1 MTRLSNWKEESDL
14 FEVVTGKM
22 TDKEALKKV
31 DEKKGIKNKVVINPK
46 LTEAIK
52 NMGGELISIK
62 EQDEENGNGGPLD
75 AKAEAE
81 KEKEDQKK
89 KQIEN
94 KQKRA
99 QMIKKQVLM
108 KKLIAVRAGSED
120 IVAHYEPDIEG
131 VIEYFYEE
139 GINEEGFDQIL
150 EEIGLEEF
158 VDFVEGGVV
167 ELNEQR
173 AARKMSV
180 RNLQTLK
187 KKTIPAAKAAEA
199 QRKKEGKGEYSAAY
213 KKKETDVTVY
223 DDKPAKASVK
233 KVKKAVAK
241 TKAAKPAAKKAA
253 PAKKAPEKKA
263 PEKKAGLI
271 SKIGSAYKKG
281 VERHKAAR
289 AKGKEP
295 EKRVKEFG
303 KGFASGVKDTVKF
316 AGKVKKAV
324 VGETLLALLDT
335 LEEGAEIDK
344 FDAVVAY
351 LIDEQLV
358 EDFDAANKVM
368 ATLKPELIDEVYEQ
382 QLQVLDEA
390 ERSLSDRL
398 HRKRKLYD
406 KTTKKAMRDA
416 METGEASGHNRFRMG
431 SLDREMDGIKAR
443 MKKETKS
450 ESMQHRRNPEG
461 SIKQRFKS
469 KQTDPSKDN
478 FTGIGDDI
486 GEIMRQNAA
495 MKKAAAKKK
504 ANK

>member
-1 MTRLSNWKEESDL
+1 MTHLSNWREESDL

-22 TDKEALKKV
+22 TDEKALKKV

-52 NMGGELISIK
+52 ELGGELI
-62 EQDEENGNGGPLD
+62 EATEEDENGSVKKP
-75 AKAEAE
+75 
-81 KEKEDQKK
+81 EDQQK
-89 KQIEN
+89 KQIEQ

-108 KKLIAVRAGSED
+108 KKLIAVRQGAED

-150 EEIGLEEF
+150 EEIGLDEF

-167 ELNEQR
+167 ELNEER
-173 AARKMSV
+173 SARKMTL

-187 KKTIPAAKAAEA
+187 KKTIPASKEAEA
-199 QRKKEGKGEYSAAY
+199 KRQKEKKGEYASSY
-213 KKKETDVTVY
+213 GKKETDVTVY

-253 PAKKAPEKKA
+253 PAKKAPAKKA

-344 FDAVVAY
+344 FDAVLAY
-351 LIDEQLV
+351 LIDEQIA
-358 EDFDAANKVM
+358 EDFDAANKAM
-368 ATLKPELIDEVYEQ
+368 ASLNESLVDEIFAEQ
-382 QLQVLDEA
+382 
-390 ERSLSDRL
+390 
-398 HRKRKLYD
+398 KRIIAWDNYA
-406 KTTKKAMRDA
+406 TENAW
-416 METGEASGHNRFRMG
+416 
-431 SLDREMDGIKAR
+431 
-443 MKKETKS
+443 KEGY
-450 ESMQHRRNPEG
+450 QRNPEKG
-461 SIKQRFKS
+461 EEEERKRS
-469 KQTDPSKDN
+469 KKVPGERTPMPPR
-478 FTGIGDDI
+478 GDKRREDF
-486 GEIMRQNAA
+486 EKWYAA
-495 MKKAAAKKK
+495 
-504 ANK
+504 NVR

>member
-1 MTRLSNWKEESDL
+1 ISIEKIKRSDKMTRLSNWKEESDL

-223 DDKPAKASVK
+223 DDKPTAKK
-233 KVKKAVAK
+233 KAIAKKKAVAK
-241 TKAAKPAAKKAA
+241 KVLEKPVAKKPVTKKVEKAVAKVKKTQPVKKATKQGLGDRIRSAYKAGVKRHRKATQVPRVFAKGAVAGAKKA
-253 PAKKAPEKKA
+253 
-263 PEKKAGLI
+263 
-271 SKIGSAYKKG
+271 
-281 VERHKAAR
+281 
-289 AKGKEP
+289 
-295 EKRVKEFG
+295 
-303 KGFASGVKDTVKF
+303 VKF
-316 AGKVKKAV
+316 AKDVKKV
-324 VGETLLALLDT
+324 VS
-335 LEEGAEIDK
+335 EEELNERLGGK
-344 FDAVVAY
+344 GY
-351 LIDEQLV
+351 SRK
-358 EDFDAANKVM
+358 AAGSGIYK
-368 ATLKPELIDEVYEQ
+368 TSGDWPD
-382 QLQVLDEA
+382 
-390 ERSLSDRL
+390 SDRG
-398 HRKRKLYD
+398 
-406 KTTKKAMRDA
+406 A
-416 METGEASGHNRFRMG
+416 G
-431 SLDREMDGIKAR
+431 
-443 MKKETKS
+443 
-450 ESMQHRRNPEG
+450 
-461 SIKQRFKS
+461 
-469 KQTDPSKDN
+469 
-478 FTGIGDDI
+478 
-486 GEIMRQNAA
+486 
-495 MKKAAAKKK
+495 
-504 ANK
+504 